1 MYLAQGAIISLDLG
15 KGHIIDKDTSDD
27 LKEKIEQ
34 TVLDFFE
41 KEVVQSNLRF
51 IDFTPYNEIFIS
63 NGEKLKSIVK
73 RVNRSESDLH
83 ITLNIDFSK
92 SNEIFCFVEEFDS
105 KGRKFAENICSSFEL
120 SNYKNKGVR
129 SAEVYNLLY
138 VNKPSVI
145 IDLNLNIKDE
155 SEVVEKGECIA
166 KTLVESILTLGTK

>member
-15 KGHIIDKDTSDD
+15 KRHIIDKYTSDD
-27 LKEKIEQ
+27 LKEKIQ
-34 TVLDFFE
+34 RTIVYFFK
-41 KEVVQSNLRF
+41 KEVAQNNLRF
-51 IDFTPYNEIFIS
+51 IDFTPYNEFFIS

-83 ITLNIDFSK
+83 ITLNVDFSK

-105 KGRKFAENICSSFEL
+105 KSRKFAENICSFFEL
-120 SNYKNKGVR
+120 SNYKNKGVKN
-129 SAEVYNLLY
+129 AEVYNLLY
-138 VNKPSVI
+138 VDKPSII

>member
-27 LKEKIEQ
+27 LKEKIQ
-34 TVLDFFE
+34 RTILYFFK
-41 KEVVQSNLRF
+41 KEVAQNNLRF
-51 IDFTPYNEIFIS
+51 IDFTPYNEFFIS

-105 KGRKFAENICSSFEL
+105 KGRKFAENIC
-120 SNYKNKGVR
+120 
-129 SAEVYNLLY
+129 
-138 VNKPSVI
+138 
-145 IDLNLNIKDE
+145 
-155 SEVVEKGECIA
+155 
-166 KTLVESILTLGTK
+166 